1 MYELE
6 DNSIEEMDNYI
17 FMNKIDINL
26 QEKSSNTTSKNKDTF
41 IGSWSKSFPKYTN
54 EIDKQIEFSF
64 NQNLNVFTY
73 FTDSFI
79 FPIEH
84 KETNDA
90 KIYNNLPGTTNNIN
104 IFEEK
109 QAEHDEDSSSKKGKI
124 FFLQKKIKR
133 NEPNIIENE
142 IPKKIREDNF
152 RTGIGR
158 NFMNYLKNLIEEMK
172 KECKCILYLEKFP
185 KGFILQAVKK
195 SNKHYLEYTL
205 EELFENKKLY
215 EKKDPH
221 DIYSINLKVI
231 NELKLEKN
239 KEIMEKFGYDKIL
252 KMKYRELY
260 EKYLQSNEYKQ
271 YRQKINNLF
280 EKKGKTE
287 AEKIEIWFKTF
298 LDRFK
303 KN

>member
-6 DNSIEEMDNYI
+6 DNSIEEIDNFI
-17 FMNKIDINL
+17 FKNKIDINS
-26 QEKSSNTTSKNKDTF
+26 QGNSSNTTSKNKDTF
-41 IGSWSKSFPKYTN
+41 IDSWPKSFPKYTN
-54 EIDKQIEFSF
+54 ENFNIFS
-64 NQNLNVFTY
+64 Y
-73 FTDSFI
+73 FTDNLI
-79 FPIEH
+79 LPTEP
-84 KETNDA
+84 KETNEA
-90 KIYNNLPGTTNNIN
+90 KIYNNLPDTTNNIN

-109 QAEHDEDSSSKKGKI
+109 KAEHDERSSSKKGKI

-133 NEPNIIENE
+133 NEPNFIENE
-142 IPKKIREDNF
+142 NQKKIREDNF
-152 RTGIGR
+152 RTGLGR

-172 KECKCILYLEKFP
+172 KKCKCILHLEKFP
-185 KGFILQAVKK
+185 KDFIFQAVKK

-215 EKKDPH
+215 ENKDPY
-221 DIYSINLKVI
+221 DVYSINLKVI
-231 NELKLEKN
+231 NELKKEKN

-260 EKYLQSNEYKQ
+260 EQYLKSNEYKQ
-271 YRQKINNLF
+271 YRQKIL

-287 AEKIEIWFKTF
+287 AENIEILFKTF